1 MIRLPLFYIVLIV
14 VVAGCTDNSH
24 RDTAVGSVGGDNIR
38 VAVASNFAE
47 PAKAIAEAFEK
58 ESGHAVTLA
67 FGSTG
72 KHYAQFRHG
81 LPFEVFLAADIR
93 RPKLLEEEGIAIAGS
108 RFTYAIGKIALW
120 SPDENLVDAEANVL
134 TEGKFKHIALANPK
148 LAPYG
153 AAAQTVLE
161 KRGAWKGIRKRY
173 VLGENIAQ
181 TYQFVA
187 SGNAQ
192 LGFVALSQIQR
203 PGKPIKGSYFVFDPA
218 LYEPI
223 AQQAVL
229 LKNSDAARAFLTF
242 LRSDAAL
249 EIIKG
254 FGYHMPGAGQ

>member
-1 MIRLPLFYIVLIV
+1 MMRLPLFITFLIV
-14 VVAGCTDNSH
+14 VGAGCSDNRH
-24 RDTAVGSVGGDNIR
+24 KNTADSSASAQNVR

-47 PAKAIAEAFEK
+47 PAKAIAEAFDK

-72 KHYAQFRHG
+72 KHYAQIING
-81 LPFEVFLAADIR
+81 APFAIFLAADIR
-93 RPKLLEEEGIAIAGS
+93 RPKLLEEEGIATAGS

-120 SPDENLVDAEANVL
+120 SPDENLVDAEAKVL
-134 TEGKFKHIALANPK
+134 TEGNFKHIALANPK

-161 KRGAWKGIRKRY
+161 KRRAWKGIRKRF

-192 LGFVALSQIQR
+192 LGFVALSQIQH
-203 PGKPIKGSYFVFDPA
+203 PGKPIAGSYFVFDPA

-229 LKNSDAARAFLTF
+229 LKDSDVAREFLEF
-242 LRSDAAL
+242 LRGEAAL
-249 EIIKG
+249 KIING
-254 FGYHMPGAGQ
+254 FGYHMPGAGK